1 METYFVF
8 LILLINFIIK
18 THYFDK
24 GVIKKD
30 NYKKETEKNASS
42 LTQLFSKEETKH
54 LKVSTLESFVD

>member
-42 LTQLFSKEETKH
+42 LTQFFSKEETKH